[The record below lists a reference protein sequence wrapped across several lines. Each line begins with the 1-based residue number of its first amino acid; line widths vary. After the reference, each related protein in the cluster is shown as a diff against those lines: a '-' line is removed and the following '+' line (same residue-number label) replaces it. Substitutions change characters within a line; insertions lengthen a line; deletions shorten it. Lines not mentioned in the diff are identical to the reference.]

1 MFVPIS
7 IAIKNYTSS
16 FDFSASTRSAS
27 ISATTPSSSNIPGT
41 VPSTSV
47 LLTPLSPDKA
57 STEGQWKKKKGP
69 APPRPIPPKR
79 QVKKIPR
86 KAVNQELKDIESKE
100 IELEGQGVILE
111 EQIRELMVKSDAER
125 TEAGLEISN
134 DRDSLGV
141 EVEDAIIQLFDLV
154 NEKNDLF
161 RRQTLLLYMKR
172 EQKLEEEH
180 ANLEHQIR
188 VLMAKPDALRTN
200 EDKIQEEKLI
210 SRLISVVT
218 QRNEVVDCLEMDRLR
233 ALEEDESI
241 ETHMEEYAAIKPS
254 ENADEKTSKKKKK
267 KKEKKKKRKDKSYD
281 ADKDVDTKEFPNTIA
296 SGASSTNT
304 TPKSSPLKF
313 KAAFSAS
320 TLGPSSL
327 AVDKEKAKKLK
338 KKIFNSLKPVSS
350 NKNPK
355 T

>member
-1 MFVPIS
+1 MG
-7 IAIKNYTSS
+7 
-16 FDFSASTRSAS
+16 
-27 ISATTPSSSNIPGT
+27 TTPSSSNIPGS

-47 LLTPLSPDKA
+47 VLTPLSPDKA

-86 KAVNQELKDIESKE
+86 KAVNQELKDIESKQ
-100 IELEGQGVILE
+100 IELEKQGLVLE
-111 EQIRELMVKSDAER
+111 EQIRELMLKSDTER

-180 ANLEHQIR
+180 ADVEHQIR
-188 VLMAKPDALRTN
+188 ILMAKPDPLKTP
-200 EDKIQEEKLI
+200 EDKTREDRLI
-210 SRLISVVT
+210 SRLVSVVT
-218 QRNEVVDCLEMDRLR
+218 QRNEVVDCLEMDRIR

-241 ETHMEEYAAIKPS
+241 EIHMEEYAAIKPS

-267 KKEKKKKRKDKSYD
+267 KKVLC
-281 ADKDVDTKEFPNTIA
+281 VDT
-296 SGASSTNT
+296 
-304 TPKSSPLKF
+304 
-313 KAAFSAS
+313 
-320 TLGPSSL
+320 TLPM
-327 AVDKEKAKKLK
+327 
-338 KKIFNSLKPVSS
+338 
-350 NKNPK
+350 
-355 T
+355 